1 MCQQYWTNA
10 MICTLLC
17 DQYYIWKVQHINNVL
32 KDDIFQNDA
41 LIVFWG
47 NCQALGYLSTSDYAW
62 LQRVANCVEARGTL
76 GVTVRRAP
84 PFHNANFAKLLL
96 YREAW
101 CIMGML
107 LSAQVAHSMNL
118 HSGISLQIEPHR
130 AGENAGTHK
139 QGTVEKCVHFCSQ
152 KDAQC
157 PQVDGFRHCSHKP
170 GQLICLQT
178 FKIFHLIVSLFNRR
192 NCYV

>member
-1 MCQQYWTNA
+1 MCLQCFWNVMSCTILSHQCC
-10 MICTLLC
+10 ICK
-17 DQYYIWKVQHINNVL
+17 DQRINNVHQGYG
-32 KDDIFQNDA
+32 FRNGA
-41 LIVFWG
+41 LIVNWD
-47 NCQALGYLSTSDYAW
+47 NCQAFGYLSTSDDAW
-62 LQRVANCVEARGTL
+62 LQCVANCLEARGTL
-76 GVTVRRAP
+76 GVAVKRGP

-118 HSGISLQIEPHR
+118 HSGISLQTEPHR

-139 QGTVEKCVHFCSQ
+139 PGKEEKCVCAHSCSQ

-157 PQVDGFRHCSHKP
+157 PPVDRARHCSRMAKQGWRAHP
-170 GQLICLQT
+170 SSDLQT
-178 FKIFHLIVSLFNRR
+178 VPSYCFLI
-192 NCYV
+192 

>member
-1 MCQQYWTNA
+1 MCLHCLA
-10 MICTLLC
+10 KVMSCTILS
-17 DQYYIWKVQHINNVL
+17 DQCYIWKDQRINNVH
-32 KDDIFQNDA
+32 KDYAFQNDA

-47 NCQALGYLSTSDYAW
+47 NCQAVGYLSTSDYAW
-62 LQRVANCVEARGTL
+62 LQCVANCVEARETL
-76 GVTVRRAP
+76 GVTVRRGP

-118 HSGISLQIEPHR
+118 HSGISLQTEAHR

-139 QGTVEKCVHFCSQ
+139 PGKVHKCVHFCSQ

-157 PQVDGFRHCSHKP
+157 RQVDGARHC
-170 GQLICLQT
+170 
-178 FKIFHLIVSLFNRR
+178 RR
-192 NCYV
+192 MAKHAWRARLSSDM